1 MVLFAIMQKCKVK
14 ICYIQDRKYTRKL
27 QSGNSFTFFGIHM
40 LEVEG
45 FIQRHLTLKETDIKK
60 KLISQTSQTEVLHRL
75 VFPKMH
81 NLKLNRQFE
90 FNT

>member
-1 MVLFAIMQKCKVK
+1 MQICKMK

-27 QSGNSFTFFGIHM
+27 WSGHSFTFFGIHM

-45 FIQRHLTLKETDIKK
+45 FIQRHLTLKEKAIKK
-60 KLISQTSQTEVLHRL
+60 KLITQTSQTEALHRS

-81 NLKLNRQFE
+81 NLKLNRQSE